1 MVKLIDIYEEID
13 QEQEFDKDFDNFG
26 VNLASAIGN
35 ELKDHEKD
43 IDKLESGK
51 VEEVIAT
58 TILGYILLSNTVVS
72 MLSKFAKKMFAKY
85 DFGKGEEAAKKIEN
99 FAHNNEKAFQA
110 PIRRI
115 VSLFTKNEKKIN
127 NISESVYALVILL
140 MAGQAG
146 GNAASFLGKSKWL
159 EGGLY
164 GLKTAIK
171 GTEVGVII
179 KNVIQSI

>member
-1 MVKLIDIYEEID
+1 MISILKIYEEID
-13 QEQEFDKDFDNFG
+13 QENNFDKDFDNFG
-26 VNLASAIGN
+26 INLASAIGN
-35 ELKDHEKD
+35 ELKDHKKD
-43 IDKLESGK
+43 INKLESNK
-51 VEEVIAT
+51 VEEVIVT
-58 TILGYILLSNTVVS
+58 TILGYILLSNTVIS

-146 GNAASFLGKSKWL
+146 GNAASLLGKSKWL

-171 GTEVGVII
+171 GTEVGVIV

>member
-1 MVKLIDIYEEID
+1 
-13 QEQEFDKDFDNFG
+13 
-26 VNLASAIGN
+26 
-35 ELKDHEKD
+35 
-43 IDKLESGK
+43 
-51 VEEVIAT
+51 
-58 TILGYILLSNTVVS
+58 

>member
-1 MVKLIDIYEEID
+1 
-13 QEQEFDKDFDNFG
+13 
-26 VNLASAIGN
+26 
-35 ELKDHEKD
+35 
-43 IDKLESGK
+43 
-51 VEEVIAT
+51 
-58 TILGYILLSNTVVS
+58 
-72 MLSKFAKKMFAKY
+72 
-85 DFGKGEEAAKKIEN
+85 
-99 FAHNNEKAFQA
+99 
-110 PIRRI
+110 
-115 VSLFTKNEKKIN
+115 
-127 NISESVYALVILL
+127 

>member
-1 MVKLIDIYEEID
+1 MIKLIDIYEEID

-26 VNLASAIGN
+26 ANLASAIGN

-51 VEEVIAT
+51 VEEVVAT

-72 MLSKFAKKMFAKY
+72 MLSKFAKKMFVKY

-146 GNAASFLGKSKWL
+146 GNAASFLSKSKWL

-171 GTEVGVII
+171 GTEVGVIV